1 VWENIKKR
9 LKSKTYWAAIAMSA
23 MTLIEMN
30 LGLFQPM
37 LGDWY
42 LTFYLGMTLVFMAI
56 REATNA
62 PLSEK

>member
-1 VWENIKKR
+1 VWETIKKR

-30 LGLFQPM
+30 MGLFQPL

-42 LTFYLGMTLVFMAI
+42 LAFYLGMTFVFMAI
-56 REATNA
+56 REATVA
-62 PLSEK
+62 PVSEK